1 MRTHPLCMA
10 RVKSPNAC
18 GSEALLARAR
28 EPSSADG
35 ICTSESGSSAAD
47 AAAADA
53 VATVRAF
60 FPALSCAVATSRRD
74 RFFVEDDPWTAVERP
89 PSPGSAAVPQRTRL
103 ARCLAGSFFFAK
115 VGILRNTSPQPEMRA
130 ISAQSRRTATKTGRA
145 VVTDDEWALIG
156 RIEAP
161 PPGSPPDAP
170 LCRRAKRVSHAHG
183 RLHSEACSEDVNA
196 SLRESKAACDPGCA
210 SR

>member
-89 PSPGSAAVPQRTRL
+89 PSPGSAHGQLRADGQRVGRAIGAGFVLAAKPAAVPQRTRL

-115 VGILRNTSPQPEMRA
+115 VGILRNTSPQPCEHA
-130 ISAQSRRTATKTGRA
+130 NRA
-145 VVTDDEWALIG
+145 VVERVIVA
-156 RIEAP
+156 
-161 PPGSPPDAP
+161 
-170 LCRRAKRVSHAHG
+170 RAQ
-183 RLHSEACSEDVNA
+183 RLGAIRGPE
-196 SLRESKAACDPGCA
+196 
-210 SR
+210 

>member
-1 MRTHPLCMA
+1 MA

-89 PSPGSAAVPQRTRL
+89 PSPGSAHGQLRADGQRVGRAIGAGFVLAAKPAAVPQRTRL
-103 ARCLAGSFFFAK
+103 ARCLAGSFFLAN
-115 VGILRNTSPQPEMRA
+115 GIARKISSPQPCEHA
-130 ISAQSRRTATKTGRA
+130 NRA
-145 VVTDDEWALIG
+145 VVERVIVA
-156 RIEAP
+156 
-161 PPGSPPDAP
+161 
-170 LCRRAKRVSHAHG
+170 RAQ
-183 RLHSEACSEDVNA
+183 RLYAIRGPE
-196 SLRESKAACDPGCA
+196 
-210 SR
+210 